1 MTCGFRNNTTR
12 ISARAVILLELLL
25 CATIVAPAPAAAD
38 DSAIDVGIRAFKEI
52 CIASAPSFAKGD
64 QLAKKYGVE
73 TWLPLGKEK
82 MGMTK
87 DQSLSVQIKPGKEC
101 TITTPTRPGA
111 TVHTQFMSAIVSATK
126 PEAIKEETSFRFSG
140 AIGGKK
146 YIFGHVRHD
155 GEAYIMSPKN

>member
-1 MTCGFRNNTTR
+1 MTCGFRNNATR
-12 ISARAVILLELLL
+12 ISAKAVILLELLL
-25 CATIVAPAPAAAD
+25 CATIAAPVPAAAD

-64 QLAKKYGVE
+64 QLAKKYGIE

-82 MGMTK
+82 VGMTK
-87 DQSLSVQIKPGKEC
+87 DQSVSVQIQPGKEC

-111 TVHTQFMSAIVSATK
+111 TVHTQFMNALISAAK
-126 PEAIKEETSFRFSG
+126 PGAITEETSFRSR
-140 AIGGKK
+140 ATIGGKK

-155 GEAYIMSPKN
+155 GEAYIMSPKD

>member
-1 MTCGFRNNTTR
+1 MTCNFRRNTTR
-12 ISARAVILLELLL
+12 ISAKAGILLELLL
-25 CATIVAPAPAAAD
+25 CALIVAPVPAAAD
-38 DSAIDVGIRAFKEI
+38 DSAIDVGVRAFTEI

-73 TWLPLGKEK
+73 TWLPLGREK

-87 DQSLSVQIKPGKEC
+87 DQSLSVQIEPGREC
-101 TITTPTRPGA
+101 AITTPTRPGP
-111 TVHTQFMSAIVSATK
+111 TVHTQFMNALISAAK
-126 PEAIKEETSFRFSG
+126 PGAITEETSFRFR
-140 AIGGKK
+140 ATIGGKK